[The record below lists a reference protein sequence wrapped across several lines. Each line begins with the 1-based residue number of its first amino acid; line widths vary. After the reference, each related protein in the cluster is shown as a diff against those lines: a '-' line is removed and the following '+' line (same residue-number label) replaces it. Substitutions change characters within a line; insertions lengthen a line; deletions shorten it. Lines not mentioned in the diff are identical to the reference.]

1 MEKKIIQ
8 ISDVHFGALT
18 FSEELKS
25 NLISQIQHENPDFI
39 IFAGDATDHGY
50 ETEYNDASVFVDELK
65 ATSEVH
71 SIPGNHDARNVGI
84 LHFQR
89 LIGERNFIR
98 IDKKAGFVIIGLD
111 SSQADVNS
119 GDIGYDQMKWLR
131 DELKK
136 IPDDLGKF
144 VTFHHHLLPVPQA
157 GRERNILLDSGD
169 LIQELVNYKV
179 NFVLNGH
186 KHVHNTWTMENMVVL
201 NSGTATTGKL
211 RGDTRPCYNQ
221 MIIGEEGVDVY
232 LVITETGQKQHLA
245 KYSVELKDEEFTI
258 CSHKHKSG

>member
-1 MEKKIIQ
+1 MERKIIQ

-18 FSEELKS
+18 FSNELKKK
-25 NLISQIQHENPDFI
+25 LMSQIQHENPDFI

-50 ETEYNDASVFVDELK
+50 ITEYNDAATFIDEIK

-71 SIPGNHDARNVGI
+71 TIPGNHDARNVGR
-84 LHFQR
+84 LHFTK
-89 LIGERNFIR
+89 LIGERKFVR
-98 IDKKAGFVIIGLD
+98 IDKKAGFAIIGLD

-119 GDIGYDQMKWLR
+119 GDIGCDQMEWLK
-131 DELKK
+131 DKLKT

-186 KHVHNTWTMENMVVL
+186 KHVPNTWTMENMVVL

-211 RGDTRPCYNQ
+211 RGDTRPCYNR
-221 MIIGEEGVDVY
+221 ITINDDGVNVY
-232 LVITETGQKQHLA
+232 LVMTETGQDRHLA
-245 KYSVELKDEEFTI
+245 KYSIELRDEEFTI
-258 CSHKHKSG
+258 CSHKHKAD